1 VLPHHPPAEKD
12 GHTLNRAG
20 KRTRRPEQVVCAA
33 AGLGWG
39 AGRDVCFGG
48 ALGSERMTDV
58 L

>member
-1 VLPHHPPAEKD
+1 
-12 GHTLNRAG
+12 LNRAG